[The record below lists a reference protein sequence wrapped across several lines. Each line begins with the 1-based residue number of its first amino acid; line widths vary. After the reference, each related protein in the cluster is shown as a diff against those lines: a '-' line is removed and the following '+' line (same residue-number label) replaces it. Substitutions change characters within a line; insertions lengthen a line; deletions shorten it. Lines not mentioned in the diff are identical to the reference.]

1 MCSLSFFR
9 VQQAVAVKF
18 GRRTGFCFGLLLV
31 SQFHLLFYAS
41 RLLPNTFALI
51 LSNLALANLIS
62 EDNSRNI
69 HFVIFYLTFGA
80 AIFRCDLILLIIPVA
95 LMLLLL
101 RRIKLTDLVV
111 SGFFFSTLAVLL
123 TVLIDSVF
131 WGRVIW
137 PELEVFLFNNPVD
150 NRSAQ
155 WGVSSYHW
163 YFTSALPKSLS
174 GATVFMLLGI
184 FFERRVRS
192 LAVVAVSYMLLFSL
206 LPHKEVR
213 FIFPVLPYL
222 NVVAATGLDR
232 MFKLKGHLKVIA
244 SLFSLAVITLSFIH
258 LYIATVAS
266 SMNYPGGYAFK
277 DLHKGGINEQGK
289 NIAVHIG
296 NLAAI
301 SGVTRFGEEYE
312 NWTYSKEENID
323 ASQLRELGFD
333 YVLSESNQALRGYKL
348 LKQIHGFDHIEIPRD
363 LQGIKEA
370 LLARGVPVLF
380 RTSPQ
385 LYMYVASY

>member
-192 LAVVAVSYMLLFSL
+192 LAVVAVSYM
-206 LPHKEVR
+206 
-213 FIFPVLPYL
+213 
-222 NVVAATGLDR
+222 
-232 MFKLKGHLKVIA
+232 
-244 SLFSLAVITLSFIH
+244 
-258 LYIATVAS
+258 
-266 SMNYPGGYAFK
+266 
-277 DLHKGGINEQGK
+277 
-289 NIAVHIG
+289 
-296 NLAAI
+296 
-301 SGVTRFGEEYE
+301 
-312 NWTYSKEENID
+312 
-323 ASQLRELGFD
+323 
-333 YVLSESNQALRGYKL
+333 
-348 LKQIHGFDHIEIPRD
+348 
-363 LQGIKEA
+363 
-370 LLARGVPVLF
+370 
-380 RTSPQ
+380 
-385 LYMYVASY
+385 